1 MKHGIVALLLMG
13 AFTAAPAQQ
22 PAQPPAPPPDDMPT
36 VNTEIPAQAPAKR
49 PSGPAAQA
57 PGMTVIGEQESP
69 LGLYIMPWR
78 NSQAQGGL
86 DRPARL
92 LEEALLPLDPKVFN
106 RLVVYHKALSEK
118 LEQTGRVTPE
128 FQH

>member
-1 MKHGIVALLLMG
+1 MRLVLAAVLMSLAG
-13 AFTAAPAQQ
+13 AAPAQQ
-22 PAQPPAPPPDDMPT
+22 DKPAPPPEDMPT

-78 NSQAQGGL
+78 NSSASGGL

-92 LEEALLPLDPKVFN
+92 LEEALLPIDPKVFN
-106 RLVVYHKALSEK
+106 RKVIYHKALSEK
-118 LEQTGRVTPE
+118 LEQTGRITP
-128 FQH
+128 